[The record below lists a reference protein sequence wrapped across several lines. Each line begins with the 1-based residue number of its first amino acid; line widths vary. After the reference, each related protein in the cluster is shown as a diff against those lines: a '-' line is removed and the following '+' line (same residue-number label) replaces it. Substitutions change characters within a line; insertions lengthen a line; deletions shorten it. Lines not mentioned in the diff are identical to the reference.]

1 MGRHPLAQYIYLTS
15 YKHIMKK
22 GKLKLKLKLILT
34 LTHKLTIKNII

>member
-22 GKLKLKLKLILT
+22 GKLILT

>member
-22 GKLKLKLKLILT
+22 GKLKLKLKLT

>member
-22 GKLKLKLKLILT
+22 GKLILIP
-34 LTHKLTIKNII
+34 THKLTIKNII

>member
-22 GKLKLKLKLILT
+22 GKL
-34 LTHKLTIKNII
+34 THKLTIKNII